1 MKLYTQKQAAEAA
14 AALKKHAILA
24 FPTDTVYGVGVLS
37 GSLGDLNRL
46 KQAKHRPETKP
57 IPVMAAR
64 ADMLA
69 PIAVVDE
76 RARKIMDAF
85 LPGPL
90 TLILPLKDD
99 VDRRFTNG
107 MDTVAVRIPDDAF
120 VLAMIEQAGAPL
132 FVTSANLSGEP
143 TALTTEDVLRS
154 LKDIDGIVEGTCA
167 QLQAST
173 IVDCTGEELRILRPG
188 PVSLEELNAA
198 L

>member
-1 MKLYTQKQAAEAA
+1 MKLYTQKQATEAA

-37 GSLGDLNRL
+37 GSLDDLNRL

-57 IPVMAAR
+57 IPVMAAS

-107 MDTVAVRIPDDAF
+107 MNTVAVRIPDDAF

-173 IVDCTGEELRILRPG
+173 IVNCTGEELRILRPG